1 MLLSRLC
8 SDHLVGLER
17 LVVSNPHLA
26 SPRYVSAPAL
36 LGLRETALE
45 KQVAAALKALALF
58 LAIPAPMASSKESD
72 KGQSSST
79 ARCVGSFAAS
89 GDPAM
94 RRKLTA
100 KRSVQG

>member
-1 MLLSRLC
+1 M
-8 SDHLVGLER
+8 VY
-17 LVVSNPHLA
+17 PHLA

-45 KQVAAALKALALF
+45 KHEAAALKALALF
-58 LAIPAPMASSKESD
+58 LAIPAPMASSKDSD
-72 KGQSSST
+72 EGQSSST
-79 ARCVGSFAAS
+79 ARDGFAAW

-94 RRKLTA
+94 SRKLTA